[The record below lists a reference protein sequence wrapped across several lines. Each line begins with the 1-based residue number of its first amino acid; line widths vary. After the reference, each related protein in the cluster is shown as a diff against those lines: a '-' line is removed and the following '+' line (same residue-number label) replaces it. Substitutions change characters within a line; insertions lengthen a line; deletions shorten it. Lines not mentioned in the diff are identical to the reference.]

1 MFKRLI
7 PLSVLILSIGAVSV
21 SASAKDTSNTV
32 KVGVLES
39 AAPTMKINYSDLNVS
54 SPDGARVSRQRA
66 CSTCFT
72 RVYNTNTARPGL
84 AVVRAGTL
92 DRSDELKIVAHIWTK
107 RKLAGIEIPVN
118 VPSWPEGAPPAD
130 FIAALTR
137 E

>member
-54 SPDGARVSRQRA
+54 TPVGAKVLLSRIKNAAENLCGYYPERDHGRRA
-66 CSTCFT
+66 DHMACVRET
-72 RVYNTNTARPGL
+72 VNDAVAQIDNPVLTALNGSAEAP
-84 AVVRAGTL
+84 AG
-92 DRSDELKIVAHIWTK
+92 
-107 RKLAGIEIPVN
+107 
-118 VPSWPEGAPPAD
+118 
-130 FIAALTR
+130 
-137 E
+137 